1 MRMRRL
7 VLVDRLDPQEAR
19 YHDPSTG
26 TTPRTGNVAWDRS
39 FDPWRYRDDV
49 ALSGADLSGYKVEAV
64 DGSIGKV
71 DQATHEVNAAC
82 MVVDTGPWIFGKKV
96 LLPAGTVS
104 HVDHDSRIVYVDRTK
119 EQIKTAPEVDS
130 DRFSEQTYRDKIGGY
145 YGDTYTTMGGT
156 TYPRDDQR

>member
-1 MRMRRL
+1 MRRL

-19 YHDPSTG
+19 YDPDTG
-26 TTPRTGNVAWDRS
+26 LTPQTRNVAWDSS

-49 ALSGADLSGYKVEAV
+49 ALSGADLGGYKVEAV
-64 DGSIGKV
+64 DGGIGKV
-71 DQATHEVNAAC
+71 DQATNEVNAAC

-119 EQIKTAPEVDS
+119 EQIKSAPEYDP
-130 DRFSEQTYRDKIGGY
+130 DRFTDQTYRDKIGGY
-145 YGDTYTTMGGT
+145 YGDTYSVTGNT
-156 TYPRDDQR
+156 TYPRDDLR